1 MSPSPGLS
9 MMPKRLWERAANLQQ
24 QTAGNSALWAKWMPW
39 SFLCWDLCFIPHCD
53 FLFQTLSGVS
63 QRLQAF
69 VQDTNQ
75 IKSILFLQQARY
87 GCWYS
92 LPLREPDTPIQQEVD
107 TGTLAPHSLSFIYI
121 HTYIYIY
128 IYICIYMYIYIY
140 VHTHTHTHIC
150 QKARM
155 LGWTK
160 RSHVRIGPPPLQSA
174 YWHPTTHCKDH
185 I

>member
-128 IYICIYMYIYIY
+128 IYIYVHIYMYIYIY
-140 VHTHTHTHIC
+140 MYIHTHTHTHMS
-150 QKARM
+150 K
-155 LGWTK
+155 GK
-160 RSHVRIGPPPLQSA
+160 NVRVNKP
-174 YWHPTTHCKDH
+174 C
-185 I
+185 